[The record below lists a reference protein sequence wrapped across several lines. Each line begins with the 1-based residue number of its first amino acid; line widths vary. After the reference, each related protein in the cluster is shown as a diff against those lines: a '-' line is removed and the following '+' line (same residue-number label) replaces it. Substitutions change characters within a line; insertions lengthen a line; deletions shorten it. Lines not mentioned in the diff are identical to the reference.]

1 MGTSIFPGAIFTPC
15 AVVPLSRTRYRG
27 RYVRRSKT
35 AQTLRLPKQLHVPPR
50 PRSTHRRKPLIAART
65 HFTLGF
71 QHVLPLP
78 QRLALIVGLLTA
90 AQRDLDL
97 GSSVDKVEL
106 QGHNGIAFIVHAGV
120 ETIDLLPVEE

>member
-78 QRLALIVGLLTA
+78 HLLALTLALLPAPPPDPDLASSA
-90 AQRDLDL
+90 AN
-97 GSSVDKVEL
+97 VDL
-106 QGHNGIAFIVHAGV
+106 QGH
-120 ETIDLLPVEE
+120 